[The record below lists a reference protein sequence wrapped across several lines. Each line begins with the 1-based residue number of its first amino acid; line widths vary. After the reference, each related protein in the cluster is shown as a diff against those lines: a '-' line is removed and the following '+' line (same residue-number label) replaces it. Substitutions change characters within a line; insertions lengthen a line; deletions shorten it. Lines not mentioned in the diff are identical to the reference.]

1 MLNSLVDLSALF
13 ILRWLIYKDIIKAV
27 AKRIKAERERQGLS
41 ITQLYRIK
49 EQNKLL
55 LERIEHIN
63 EKMDY
68 VMRSKND

>member
-1 MLNSLVDLSALF
+1 
-13 ILRWLIYKDIIKAV
+13 LRWLIYKDIIKAV
-27 AKRIKAERERQGLS
+27 SKRIKAERERQGLS

>member
-1 MLNSLVDLSALF
+1 M
-13 ILRWLIYKDIIKAV
+13 KAV
-27 AKRIKAERERQGLS
+27 AKRIKAVRERQGLS
-41 ITQLYRIK
+41 ITQLYRIE

-55 LERIEHIN
+55 LEMIEHIN